1 MAPRAE
7 ATSTSSSVK
16 NFNNYIREKDTR
28 CVSFFILNN
37 TAMVQ
42 TDFKRI
48 YTFDRVVRIIFSTLV
63 IVGIVWLLNYLRG
76 VLLPFLV
83 ACLIAYI
90 THPFVK
96 WNSKLLH
103 IKSNTLAVLVSLFEL
118 LIVLGGILAFLI
130 PYIVSEVSQMAD
142 MFAQYTQNR
151 ESVQYLPPEIH
162 ELIVKYINFESIKN
176 MLTQEQMM
184 SIVENA
190 LIEAW
195 SLMSSGISVIL
206 SICSWLVV
214 VLYLVFI
221 LIDYDKMSRACHL
234 MVPKRY
240 RKSAFK
246 VFNDVETSMNHYFR
260 GQALIAFIVGVL
272 FSIGFLIVGLP
283 MAVVFGLFIGLL
295 NMVPYLQLVSIPI
308 AAILCIV
315 QSVST
320 GTDFWMLLLCVIGV
334 YCVVQAIQ
342 DLYLTPRIMGK
353 YMGLNPA
360 IIFLS
365 LSIWGSL
372 LGFIGLIIAL
382 PLTSLIISYYDR
394 YVIHRDGAE
403 TEPEA
408 ESHSLAE

>member
-1 MAPRAE
+1 MCPSLILHNSAMAQP
-7 ATSTSSSVK
+7 
-16 NFNNYIREKDTR
+16 D
-28 CVSFFILNN
+28 L
-37 TAMVQ
+37 
-42 TDFKRI
+42 KRI

-96 WNSKLLH
+96 WNSKFLH
-103 IKSNTLAVLVSLFEL
+103 IKSNTLAVLISLFEL
-118 LIVLGGILAFLI
+118 TIVLGGIMAFFV

-142 MFAQYTQNR
+142 MFAQYAQNHNT
-151 ESVQYLPPEIH
+151 VQYLPPEIH
-162 ELIVKYINFESIKN
+162 ELIVKYVNFEAIKN

-190 LIEAW
+190 LVEAW

-206 SICSWLVV
+206 SICSWFVV
-214 VLYLVFI
+214 VLYLIFI
-221 LIDYDKMSRACHL
+221 LIDYDKMSRACNL

-408 ESHSLAE
+408 EAESHSLAE

>member
-1 MAPRAE
+1 MCPSLILHNSAMAQP
-7 ATSTSSSVK
+7 
-16 NFNNYIREKDTR
+16 D
-28 CVSFFILNN
+28 L
-37 TAMVQ
+37 
-42 TDFKRI
+42 KRI

-96 WNSKLLH
+96 WNSKFLH

-118 LIVLGGILAFLI
+118 TIVLGGIMAFFV

-142 MFAQYTQNR
+142 MFAQYAQNHNT
-151 ESVQYLPPEIH
+151 VQYLPPEIH
-162 ELIVKYINFESIKN
+162 ELIVKYVNFEAIKN

-190 LIEAW
+190 LVEAW

-408 ESHSLAE
+408 ESHSPAE

>member
-1 MAPRAE
+1 MAQP
-7 ATSTSSSVK
+7 
-16 NFNNYIREKDTR
+16 D
-28 CVSFFILNN
+28 L
-37 TAMVQ
+37 
-42 TDFKRI
+42 KRI

-96 WNSKLLH
+96 WNSKFLH

-162 ELIVKYINFESIKN
+162 ELIVKYVNFEAIKN

-260 GQALIAFIVGVL
+260 GQSLIAFIVGVL

-408 ESHSLAE
+408 EAESHSPAE

>member
-1 MAPRAE
+1 MCPSLILHNSAMAQP
-7 ATSTSSSVK
+7 
-16 NFNNYIREKDTR
+16 D
-28 CVSFFILNN
+28 L
-37 TAMVQ
+37 
-42 TDFKRI
+42 KRI

-90 THPFVK
+90 IHPFVK

-176 MLTQEQMM
+176 MLTQEQIL

-190 LIEAW
+190 LVEAW

-246 VFNDVETSMNHYFR
+246 VYNDVETSMNHYFR

-408 ESHSLAE
+408 EAESHSPAE

>member
-1 MAPRAE
+1 
-7 ATSTSSSVK
+7 
-16 NFNNYIREKDTR
+16 
-28 CVSFFILNN
+28 
-37 TAMVQ
+37 MVQ

-48 YTFDRVVRIIFSTLV
+48 YTFDKVVRIIFSTLV

-90 THPFVK
+90 IHPFVK
-96 WNSKLLH
+96 WNSRFLH
-103 IKSNTLAVLVSLFEL
+103 IKNNTLAVLVSLFEL
-118 LIVLGGILAFLI
+118 IIVLGGVLAVLI
-130 PYIVSEVSQMAD
+130 PYIVNEISQMAD
-142 MFAQYTQNR
+142 MFAQYTQNHNTA
-151 ESVQYLPPEIH
+151 QYLPPEIH

-176 MLTQEQMM
+176 MLTHEQIMT
-184 SIVENA
+184 IVENA

-195 SLMSSGISVIL
+195 DLMSSGVSVIL
-206 SICSWLVV
+206 SICSWIVV

-320 GTDFWMLLLCVIGV
+320 GTDFWMLLLGLIAV

-403 TEPEA
+403 TGPEP
-408 ESHSLAE
+408 ESHSPAE

>member
-1 MAPRAE
+1 MCPSLFLHNSAMAQP
-7 ATSTSSSVK
+7 
-16 NFNNYIREKDTR
+16 D
-28 CVSFFILNN
+28 L
-37 TAMVQ
+37 
-42 TDFKRI
+42 KRI

-96 WNSKLLH
+96 WNSKFLH

-176 MLTQEQMM
+176 MLTQEQIL

-190 LIEAW
+190 LVEAW

-394 YVIHRDGAE
+394 YIIHRDDAE
-403 TEPEA
+403 TEPEAEA

>member
-1 MAPRAE
+1 MAQP
-7 ATSTSSSVK
+7 
-16 NFNNYIREKDTR
+16 D
-28 CVSFFILNN
+28 L
-37 TAMVQ
+37 
-42 TDFKRI
+42 KRI
-48 YTFDRVVRIIFSTLV
+48 YTFDKVVRIIFSTLV

-90 THPFVK
+90 THPFVM
-96 WNSKLLH
+96 WNSKFLH
-103 IKSNTLAVLVSLFEL
+103 IKNNTLAVLVSLFEL
-118 LIVLGGILAFLI
+118 TIVLGGIMAFFV

-142 MFAQYTQNR
+142 MFAQYTQNHNT
-151 ESVQYLPPEIH
+151 VQYLPPEVH
-162 ELIVKYINFESIKN
+162 ELIVKYVNFEAIKN

-190 LIEAW
+190 LVEAW

-408 ESHSLAE
+408 EAESHSPAE

>member
-1 MAPRAE
+1 MCP
-7 ATSTSSSVK
+7 SL
-16 NFNNYIREKDTR
+16 F
-28 CVSFFILNN
+28 LNN

-48 YTFDRVVRIIFSTLV
+48 YTFDKVVRIIFSTLV

-96 WNSKLLH
+96 WNSKFLH

-118 LIVLGGILAFLI
+118 TIVLGGIMAFFV

-142 MFAQYTQNR
+142 MFAQYAQNHNT
-151 ESVQYLPPEIH
+151 VQYLPPEIH
-162 ELIVKYINFESIKN
+162 ELIVKYVNFEAIKN

-190 LIEAW
+190 LVEAW

-408 ESHSLAE
+408 EAESHSLAE

>member
-1 MAPRAE
+1 MAQP
-7 ATSTSSSVK
+7 
-16 NFNNYIREKDTR
+16 D
-28 CVSFFILNN
+28 L
-37 TAMVQ
+37 
-42 TDFKRI
+42 KRI

-63 IVGIVWLLNYLRG
+63 IVGVVWLLNYLRG

-90 THPFVK
+90 IHPFVK

-176 MLTQEQMM
+176 MLTQEQIL

-190 LIEAW
+190 LVEAW

-246 VFNDVETSMNHYFR
+246 VFNDVET
-260 GQALIAFIVGVL
+260 
-272 FSIGFLIVGLP
+272 
-283 MAVVFGLFIGLL
+283 
-295 NMVPYLQLVSIPI
+295 
-308 AAILCIV
+308 
-315 QSVST
+315 
-320 GTDFWMLLLCVIGV
+320 
-334 YCVVQAIQ
+334 
-342 DLYLTPRIMGK
+342 
-353 YMGLNPA
+353 
-360 IIFLS
+360 
-365 LSIWGSL
+365 
-372 LGFIGLIIAL
+372 
-382 PLTSLIISYYDR
+382 
-394 YVIHRDGAE
+394 
-403 TEPEA
+403 
-408 ESHSLAE
+408 

>member
-1 MAPRAE
+1 MCPSLILHNSAMAQP
-7 ATSTSSSVK
+7 
-16 NFNNYIREKDTR
+16 D
-28 CVSFFILNN
+28 L
-37 TAMVQ
+37 
-42 TDFKRI
+42 KRI
-48 YTFDRVVRIIFSTLV
+48 YTFDKVVRIIFSTLV

-96 WNSKLLH
+96 WNSKFLH
-103 IKSNTLAVLVSLFEL
+103 IKNRTLAVLVSLFEL
-118 LIVLGGILAFLI
+118 IIVLGGIMAFFV

-142 MFAQYTQNR
+142 MFAQYTQNHNT
-151 ESVQYLPPEIH
+151 VQYLPPEVH
-162 ELIVKYINFESIKN
+162 ELIVKYVNFEAIKN

-190 LIEAW
+190 LVEAW

-308 AAILCIV
+308 AAVLCIV

-320 GTDFWMLLLCVIGV
+320 GTDFCMLLLCVIGV

-394 YVIHRDGAE
+394 YVIHRDCAE

-408 ESHSLAE
+408 EVESHSPAE